1 MLSRFHQFSQQYL
14 LDHPYYSIFLIIL
27 DTPIVGSPRG
37 FLVTIQYLKPCS
49 SPTKLFILLFKNTY
63 RPGKNVIDILDEVIT
78 MVRSIYNKYKN
89 ELLLRQPSEEEVK
102 ELIEK
107 LNSVYS
113 RTKLD
118 KMKARLMANEILRL
132 LKPHMSYKDLNRLTG
147 VPESILCRYVRG
159 NIIPSYEQAIN
170 ILSRISLSTDL
181 DSLLRN
187 LVLSEK
193 STIIDLSRVMKDP
206 YIIRLLTILLSIELA
221 GKSISKIIA
230 TSESVLPLATM
241 LGLELNSSLVLVKRR
256 MYPGIQYYSAII
268 IRGPR
273 ASETIYIDKD
283 LINRR
288 DQLLV
293 LADVVY
299 TGKTLEAVLNLLSRA
314 RAQIV
319 DIIAILA
326 IGDQWKRRLREYK
339 VKTLTQIPYPF

>member
-1 MLSRFHQFSQQYL
+1 M
-14 LDHPYYSIFLIIL
+14 
-27 DTPIVGSPRG
+27 
-37 FLVTIQYLKPCS
+37 K
-49 SPTKLFILLFKNTY
+49 
-63 RPGKNVIDILDEVIT
+63 DEVII

-132 LKPHMSYKDLNRLTG
+132 LKPHMSYKDLNKLTG

-221 GKSISKIIA
+221 GKNISKIIA

-283 LINRR
+283 LVNRR

-299 TGKTLEAVLNLLSRA
+299 TGKTLEAVLNLLSKA

-326 IGDQWKRRLREYK
+326 IGDQWKRRLREYR
-339 VKTLTQIPYPF
+339 VKTLTQIHYPF

>member
-1 MLSRFHQFSQQYL
+1 M
-14 LDHPYYSIFLIIL
+14 II
-27 DTPIVGSPRG
+27 
-37 FLVTIQYLKPCS
+37 
-49 SPTKLFILLFKNTY
+49 
-63 RPGKNVIDILDEVIT
+63 

-132 LKPHMSYKDLNRLTG
+132 LKPHMSYKDLNKLTG

-221 GKSISKIIA
+221 GKNISKIIA

-283 LINRR
+283 LVNRR

-299 TGKTLEAVLNLLSRA
+299 TGKTLEAVLNLLSKA

-319 DIIAILA
+319 DIIATMSGTAYLRALA
-326 IGDQWKRRLREYK
+326 PLAGALI
-339 VKTLTQIPYPF
+339 TANPFSHSL

>member
-1 MLSRFHQFSQQYL
+1 M
-14 LDHPYYSIFLIIL
+14 II
-27 DTPIVGSPRG
+27 
-37 FLVTIQYLKPCS
+37 
-49 SPTKLFILLFKNTY
+49 
-63 RPGKNVIDILDEVIT
+63 

-132 LKPHMSYKDLNRLTG
+132 LKPHMSYKDLNKLTG

-221 GKSISKIIA
+221 GKNISKIIA

-283 LINRR
+283 LVNRR

-299 TGKTLEAVLNLLSRA
+299 TGKTLEAVLNLLSKA

-326 IGDQWKRRLREYK
+326 IGDQWKRRLREYR
-339 VKTLTQIPYPF
+339 VKTLTQIHYPF

>member
-1 MLSRFHQFSQQYL
+1 
-14 LDHPYYSIFLIIL
+14 
-27 DTPIVGSPRG
+27 
-37 FLVTIQYLKPCS
+37 
-49 SPTKLFILLFKNTY
+49 
-63 RPGKNVIDILDEVIT
+63 
-78 MVRSIYNKYKN
+78 MVKGIYARHRN
-89 ELLLRQPSEEEVK
+89 ELLLRTPSREEVE
-102 ELIEK
+102 ELISK

-118 KMKARLMANEILRL
+118 KMKARLMANEVLRL
-132 LKPHMSYKDLNRLTG
+132 LKPHLSYKDLNKLTG

-159 NIIPSYEQAIN
+159 NIIPSYEQAVN
-170 ILSRISLSTDL
+170 ILSKISLSVDIN
-181 DSLLRN
+181 SLLRN

-221 GKSISKIIA
+221 GRNINKIIA

-241 LGLELNSSLVLVKRR
+241 LGLELNSSIVLVKRR
-256 MYPGIQYYSAII
+256 MYPGIQYYSAIV

-293 LADVVY
+293 LADVIY
-299 TGKTLEAVLNLLSRA
+299 TGKTMEAVLNLLSRA
-314 RAQIV
+314 RAAIV
-319 DIIAILA
+319 DIIVILA
-326 IGDQWKRRLREYK
+326 IGEQWKKRLREYK
-339 VKTLTQIPYPF
+339 IKTLTQISYPP